1 MNFEKKNRWA
11 VYLAVLGLIGLI
23 LSGLAYIPLS
33 NEDTGFQPCLFSLE
47 KASSPPN
54 RPLLFV
60 GSETSSN
67 QKMLRCNPSPFIGE
81 GYRANSHF
89 GVAFLEGYGIVFLV
103 EAFFVLKI
111 FLGGM
116 KNSSRFLTK
125 FFRAEMQKIV
135 LFILLIAFLLRYSRP
150 DFFGLLLGLI
160 FALILSRLLMII

>member
-23 LSGLAYIPLS
+23 LSGLA
-33 NEDTGFQPCLFSLE
+33 
-47 KASSPPN
+47 
-54 RPLLFV
+54 
-60 GSETSSN
+60 
-67 QKMLRCNPSPFIGE
+67 
-81 GYRANSHF
+81 YRANSHF